1 MYKYISE
8 TENLISELITNYN
21 FKEKSQEFYRNR
33 ITKFFNE
40 YMSEAANEN
49 KSLNTISYYDIDTH
63 LRNLKNSD
71 ADKVNHYS
79 ALKCF
84 FVFTYNKGI
93 TQDVMSQVTKPTYEK
108 SPNIILD
115 EERYKKLVKFITNRE
130 NNIKERLVLGLFLF
144 TGLSRKYIAS
154 LKNNQFVFEDGVY
167 YLDIWKEE
175 SEIKLP
181 LKAELQI
188 LVNEYVIN
196 IPDDMRLNKVLDMD
210 ENTVSTY
217 IGNLTKKATGK
228 KFTPTILSNT
238 FVSKALANGNYIW
251 EVSKLTLESV
261 STIEQHVNDIDNL
274 MYRQTSILN
283 SF

>member
-1 MYKYISE
+1 
-8 TENLISELITNYN
+8 
-21 FKEKSQEFYRNR
+21 
-33 ITKFFNE
+33 
-40 YMSEAANEN
+40 MSEAANEN
-49 KSLNTISYYDIDTH
+49 KPLNTISYYDIDTH

-84 FVFTYNKGI
+84 FIFTYNKSN

-115 EERYKKLVKFITNRE
+115 EERYKKLVKFITNR
-130 NNIKERLVLGLFLF
+130 
-144 TGLSRKYIAS
+144 
-154 LKNNQFVFEDGVY
+154 
-167 YLDIWKEE
+167 
-175 SEIKLP
+175 
-181 LKAELQI
+181 
-188 LVNEYVIN
+188 
-196 IPDDMRLNKVLDMD
+196 
-210 ENTVSTY
+210 
-217 IGNLTKKATGK
+217 
-228 KFTPTILSNT
+228 
-238 FVSKALANGNYIW
+238 W